1 MTSLVPPSSFS
12 VSSSYCREEDDEE
25 QSTADGNNNTSLL
38 PKVIH
43 FTSSSSSAVTDS
55 SSSSNANADADYI
68 TPIKSSKSFPIRS
81 PQRQH
86 GILKSSSYKKKS
98 FNNDVSSTPSTVA
111 TVETIMSFDSNSSA
125 SASASA
131 SGGTVNTSSV
141 TSSNSSASAETTP
154 ISSSSSSSL
163 AVLVATRPA
172 ALFATPPRLRLS
184 SSSVSLSTVD
194 SSTSSFSTSTSN
206 SKTSSST
213 VLTEKQRNARIKH
226 IEDLNERIQEA
237 KQNKIITKNKYKKE
251 DKLILKLARNLKRSC
266 NETVKNELKIKHL
279 EEENEQIKT
288 NWLNTRKEL
297 NELKHIRI
305 QIENKLQTNHQQ
317 HLEKERIRQSTILDD
332 QKQQLVKTNTDHQL
346 YCHELCVNVLD
357 ASTDLNRLRDTM
369 NTQLSK
375 EEKEKQ
381 RIRNK
386 YSKNGKR
393 RMSMTMLLLMASAA
407 VAAILSLLLVPQGT
421 TNIDVSEFYTSLV
434 FFFFKPANCYY
445 RHIQYIPRSNSS
457 DLIFHSK
464 YSHHNIRMHL
474 FAFFII
480 ISKKYYFFYTVVAP

>member
-1 MTSLVPPSSFS
+1 MASLVPPSSFS

-55 SSSSNANADADYI
+55 SSSGGNANASANADYI
-68 TPIKSSKSFPIRS
+68 TPIKSSKSSSIRS
-81 PQRQH
+81 PQQRQH

-111 TVETIMSFDSNSSA
+111 TVETIMSFESNSSA
-125 SASASA
+125 SVSVSASA
-131 SGGTVNTSSV
+131 GTVNTSSV

-154 ISSSSSSSL
+154 ISSSSSSL

-184 SSSVSLSTVD
+184 SSSVSLSTAD
-194 SSTSSFSTSTSN
+194 SSSTFSTTTLN
-206 SKTSSST
+206 SKTSSSNSSST
-213 VLTEKQRNARIKH
+213 VLLTEQQRNARIKH

-317 HLEKERIRQSTILDD
+317 HLEKERIRQNTILDD
-332 QKQQLVKTNTDHQL
+332 QKQQLIKTNTDHQL

-357 ASTDLNRLRDTM
+357 ANTELNRLRDTM
-369 NTQLSK
+369 NIQLSK

-386 YSKNGKR
+386 YSKSGRTR
-393 RMSMTMLLLMASAA
+393 RRRRLVLLMAGAA
-407 VAAILSLLLVPQGT
+407 VAAILSLLLVSQGT
-421 TNIDVSEFYTSLV
+421 TNIAVSS
-434 FFFFKPANCYY
+434 
-445 RHIQYIPRSNSS
+445 
-457 DLIFHSK
+457 
-464 YSHHNIRMHL
+464 IR
-474 FAFFII
+474 
-480 ISKKYYFFYTVVAP
+480 P

>member
-1 MTSLVPPSSFS
+1 MTSSVPPSSFS

-111 TVETIMSFDSNSSA
+111 TVETIMSFDSNS

-317 HLEKERIRQSTILDD
+317 HLEKERIRQNTILDD
-332 QKQQLVKTNTDHQL
+332 QKQQLIKTNTDHQL
-346 YCHELCVNVLD
+346 CCHELCVNVLD
-357 ASTDLNRLRDTM
+357 ANTELNRLRDTM
-369 NTQLSK
+369 NIQLSK

-386 YSKNGKR
+386 YSKSGRTR
-393 RMSMTMLLLMASAA
+393 RRRRLVLLMAGAA
-407 VAAILSLLLVPQGT
+407 VAAILSLLLVSQGT
-421 TNIDVSEFYTSLV
+421 TNIAVSS
-434 FFFFKPANCYY
+434 
-445 RHIQYIPRSNSS
+445 
-457 DLIFHSK
+457 
-464 YSHHNIRMHL
+464 IR
-474 FAFFII
+474 
-480 ISKKYYFFYTVVAP
+480 P

>member
-317 HLEKERIRQSTILDD
+317 HLEKERIRQNTILDD
-332 QKQQLVKTNTDHQL
+332 QKQQLIKTNTDHQL

-357 ASTDLNRLRDTM
+357 ANTELNRLRDTM
-369 NTQLSK
+369 NIQLSK

-386 YSKNGKR
+386 YSKSGRTR
-393 RMSMTMLLLMASAA
+393 RRRRLVLLMAGAA
-407 VAAILSLLLVPQGT
+407 VAAILSLLLVSQGT
-421 TNIDVSEFYTSLV
+421 TNIAVSS
-434 FFFFKPANCYY
+434 
-445 RHIQYIPRSNSS
+445 
-457 DLIFHSK
+457 
-464 YSHHNIRMHL
+464 IR
-474 FAFFII
+474 
-480 ISKKYYFFYTVVAP
+480 P